1 MSVRDV
7 VFTAWWVLDRVG
19 WWGYLEIAVTL
30 SLFQRHVLLPFLL
43 LLLFLLLQHVH
54 EGVKLVDVLL
64 VNGQFLR
71 QRVLPSAGGK
81 KNNKPVRPSR
91 RLFCDCNRGG
101 LRYQVFGHG
110 LGADVQREA
119 RQLRGVLEFPVERA
133 QIHGEQVVLGE
144 GRTLRRTGRQNRGGL
159 VMNSTAD

>member
-1 MSVRDV
+1 MGILGDCCDSPS
-7 VFTAWWVLDRVG
+7 FH
-19 WWGYLEIAVTL
+19 L

-54 EGVKLVDVLL
+54 EGVKLVNVLL

-71 QRVLPSAGGK
+71 QRVLPSARGK
-81 KNNKPVRPSR
+81 NKQAGETFAPVTRG
-91 RLFCDCNRGG
+91 LFCDCNRGG

-144 GRTLRRTGRQNRGGL
+144 GRTLRCTGRQNRGGL